1 MALRDLQDDRRDT
14 GQAKR
19 RGRSRQSLEAASLQP
34 RLWTCTAC
42 GFSERAPNESGAV
55 DAYRLHIEEGECH

>member
-1 MALRDLQDDRRDT
+1 MAMRDLQADRRGD

-19 RGRSRQSLEAASLQP
+19 RGRTRQSLEAAALQP
-34 RLWTCTAC
+34 RLWTCTVC

-55 DAYRLHIEEGECH
+55 DAYQLHIEEDQCR